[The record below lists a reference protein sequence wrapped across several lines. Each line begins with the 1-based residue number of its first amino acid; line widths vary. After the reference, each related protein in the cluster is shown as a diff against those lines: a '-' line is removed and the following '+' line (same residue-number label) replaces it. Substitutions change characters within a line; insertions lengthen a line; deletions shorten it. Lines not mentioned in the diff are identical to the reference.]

1 MCAVFGLGPHTT
13 PIRTTARVTKPP
25 VEPVLSPEPFPP
37 HRVRPIYIFEMGL
50 LRTASAVAAATVL
63 GLASSSAAVAQPFPD
78 VIPLPDTW
86 QAEGIATGPGS
97 TVYAGSLAN
106 GAVWAG
112 DLRTGEG
119 SVLVEG
125 GAGRF
130 AVGLKYS
137 NGLLFVAG
145 GPTGLASVYDA
156 RTGAEVAVYQL
167 CPAGTCFVNDVVVTP
182 DAAWFTDSSNAV
194 LYRLPL
200 RGGRPTGSPTAVPLT
215 GEWQQV
221 PGFNANGIAATP
233 DGQTL
238 LVVNSTLGVVYTVD
252 AETGVASAV
261 DADTSLTSGDGILL
275 QGRTLSV
282 VRNRLN
288 QVAVLRLSPDL
299 TTARLTTTLTDP
311 DFAVPTTIAAFGGN
325 LYAVNALFGTPPP
338 APYAIVRVDGS

>member
-1 MCAVFGLGPHTT
+1 
-13 PIRTTARVTKPP
+13 
-25 VEPVLSPEPFPP
+25 
-37 HRVRPIYIFEMGL
+37 MGL

-63 GLASSSAAVAQPFPD
+63 GLATTSAAVAQPFPE

-86 QAEGIATGPGS
+86 QAEGIATGPGT
-97 TVYAGSLAN
+97 TVYAGSLAT

-119 SVLVEG
+119 SILVEG
-125 GAGRF
+125 GDGRI

-137 NGLLFVAG
+137 RGLLYVAG
-145 GPTGLASVYDA
+145 GPTGMASVYDA
-156 RTGAEVAVYQL
+156 RTGEEVASYQL
-167 CPAGTCFVNDVVVTP
+167 CAANTCFVNDVVVTP
-182 DAAWFTDSSNAV
+182 DAAWFTDSANAV

-200 RGGRPTGSPTAVPLT
+200 HGGRPSGSPTAVPLT

-221 PGFNANGIAATP
+221 VGFNANGIAATP
-233 DGQTL
+233 DGGTL

-252 AETGVASAV
+252 PETGVATEV
-261 DADTSLTSGDGILL
+261 DADTSLTAGDGILL

-299 TTARLTTTLTDP
+299 TTARLTDTLTDP
-311 DFAVPTTIAAFGGN
+311 DFAVPTTIAAFGGS
-325 LYAVNALFGTPPP
+325 LYAVNALFGTQPP

>member
-1 MCAVFGLGPHTT
+1 
-13 PIRTTARVTKPP
+13 
-25 VEPVLSPEPFPP
+25 
-37 HRVRPIYIFEMGL
+37 MGL
-50 LRTASAVAAATVL
+50 LRSVSAVAAAAVL
-63 GLASSSAAVAQPFPD
+63 GLATSSAAVAQPFPD

-86 QAEGIATGPGS
+86 QAEGIATGPGT

-125 GAGRF
+125 EQGRV
-130 AVGLKYS
+130 AVGLKYA

-145 GPTGLASVYDA
+145 GPTGAAYVYDA
-156 RTGAEVAVYQL
+156 RTGAEVASYQL
-167 CPAGTCFVNDVVVTP
+167 ATGSTFINDVAVTP
-182 DAAWFTDSSNAV
+182 RAAWFTDSANAV

-200 RGGRPTGSPTAVPLT
+200 RGGRQSGSPTEVPLT

-221 PGFNANGIAATP
+221 AGFNANGIAATA
-233 DGQTL
+233 DGRTL
-238 LVVNSTLGVVYTVD
+238 LVIHSTLGILYTVD
-252 AETGVASAV
+252 PATGFATAV
-261 DADTSLTSGDGILL
+261 DADTSLTAGDGILL
-275 QGRTLSV
+275 RGRELSV

-288 QVAVLRLSPDL
+288 EVAVLRLAPDL
-299 TTARLTTTLTDP
+299 TTASLTATLTDP
-311 DFAVPTTIAAFGGN
+311 DFAVPTTIAAFGGS

>member
-1 MCAVFGLGPHTT
+1 MPCGPITESGRHRPLGNRLSNL
-13 PIRTTARVTKPP
+13 RTRGIVGRPKPVGP
-25 VEPVLSPEPFPP
+25 T
-37 HRVRPIYIFEMGL
+37 YIFGMGL
-50 LRTASAVAAATVL
+50 LRTASALTVAAVV
-63 GLASSSAAVAQPFPD
+63 GLATGSAAAAEPFPE

-86 QAEGIATGPGS
+86 QAEGIATGPGT
-97 TVYAGSLAN
+97 TVYAGSLAT

-125 GAGRF
+125 GDGRI

-137 NGLLFVAG
+137 RGLLFVAG
-145 GPTGLASVYDA
+145 GPTGMAYVYDA
-156 RTGAEVAVYQL
+156 RTGDEVASYQL
-167 CPAGTCFVNDVVVTP
+167 CAANTCFVNDVVVTP
-182 DAAWFTDSSNAV
+182 DAAWFTDSANAV

-200 RGGRPTGSPTAVPLT
+200 QGGQPSGSPEVVPLT

-221 PGFNANGIAATP
+221 AGFNANGIAATP
-233 DGQTL
+233 DGRTL
-238 LVVNSTLGVVYTVD
+238 LVVNSTLGLVYTVD
-252 AETGVASAV
+252 PETGVATEV
-261 DADTSLTSGDGILL
+261 DADTSLTAGDGILL

-299 TTARLTTTLTDP
+299 TSARLIDTLTDP
-311 DFAVPTTIAAFGGN
+311 DFAVPTTIAAFGGS
-325 LYAVNALFGTPPP
+325 LYAVNALFGTQPP